1 MRPAFPS
8 LPDSLRREQ
17 LKLRGYT
24 DEQVD
29 KFRAKKVLTEGD
41 QYEPDR
47 FNVMKPGTY
56 YNKLFSALR

>member
-1 MRPAFPS
+1 MGEHT
-8 LPDSLRREQ
+8 REQ
-17 LKLRGYT
+17 LKLIGYT